1 MTSQGKKKMKIHSY
15 LSMRE
20 KESEERREML
30 LESWEKKKIWQVCTC
45 TELRMRQRRI
55 LKK

>member
-1 MTSQGKKKMKIHSY
+1 MKIHSY

-30 LESWEKKKIWQVCTC
+30 LESWEKKKKSGRSAHVQN
-45 TELRMRQRRI
+45 
-55 LKK
+55 

>member
-1 MTSQGKKKMKIHSY
+1 MKIHSY